1 MSAIFALLFIFA
13 THRIVPEPTSA
24 REAQFDQS
32 WEDVMQVFPLAK
44 KTDRIMETV
53 STEPKP
59 IVVER
64 IMPDTPVVPPV
75 LMPVQDDKPR
85 IVRRRHVEPRDI
97 CRGKG
102 KRFTHGGRSWRCRR

>member
-24 REAQFDQS
+24 REAQFDES

-44 KTDRIMETV
+44 KTDPLRTIA
-53 STEPKP
+53 TESKP
-59 IVVER
+59 VVTER
-64 IMPDTPVVPPV
+64 IVPDAPAKVPPV
-75 LMPVQDDKPR
+75 LALPEEDKP
-85 IVRRRHVEPRDI
+85 VVKRRRHARDV

-102 KRFTHGGRSWRCRR
+102 KRYTHGGRSWRCRR